1 MQKMFILCALALV
14 AFSQCKPDPQPTKGQ
29 LNLRF
34 TAKDQASPLVLFR
47 KYPTGTAGD
56 SVEYQLLNFFVADI
70 QLLRNGQDP
79 ISIKE
84 VGYLDF
90 SADLN
95 ETQASQGHTLVIDS
109 VPVGEYTGI
118 KIGFGLSPSLNATEP
133 GDYTTASPLGD
144 GGNYWTAWNSYIFSR
159 VEGRLFRNGQSTPIA
174 FLYHSGVD
182 GSYQIR
188 TYTFAQPLSIGAG
201 SSSALSFSLNVRNLL
216 FGSQNPIDVAANP
229 VSHSG
234 AVGTAAYEL
243 ARQTLIN
250 LADGIT
256 LNP

>member
-1 MQKMFILCALALV
+1 MLILSLLALLG
-14 AFSQCKPDPQPTKGQ
+14 FSQCKPNPDDETGQ

-34 TAKDQASPLVLFR
+34 KAKDEASPLVLFR

-79 ISIKE
+79 ISIKD
-84 VGYLDF
+84 VGYFDF
-90 SADLN
+90 SNDLN
-95 ETQASQGHTLVIDS
+95 ETQANQGHSLSIDNI
-109 VPVGEYTGI
+109 PVGEYTGI

-159 VEGRLFRNGQSTPIA
+159 LEGRFFRNGQSAPVS
-174 FLYHSGVD
+174 FLYHTGVD
-182 GSYQIR
+182 GAYQTR
-188 TYTFAQPLSIGAG
+188 TYTFAQPLSITAG
-201 SSSALSFSLNVRNLL
+201 GTQALSFSLNVRNLL

-234 AVGTAAYEL
+234 AAGTAAYEL

-250 LADGIT
+250 LADGVT